1 MTTAIA
7 RHHQNMAV
15 NLSTLEQTYA
25 NKLQNDIDDINKQL
39 VQASVFDVKLSLALI
54 ILDTSQVSSKT
65 F

>member
-1 MTTAIA
+1 
-7 RHHQNMAV
+7 MAV